1 MILQKEIHF
10 KLEKVYKRIESV
22 SKNRKITYEDYK
34 KERTTLK
41 ESLKKYTEDFAKANN
56 LKTMISEKTSEK
68 NNINSFGIK
77 NDNNLAQSITLTT
90 DISSLNSK
98 TITNMYEFKVPSN
111 NGDPKSLQL
120 SKDFLVGAIRII
132 NSTTNSDINYGKIE
146 DVIKSNNIR
155 TKYLDKNSNFETVFE
170 YSGSLERSLN
180 NNNYRLTENWK
191 YKNSRFHHK
200 VAIFIFPITRKIF
213 KKFRNKIRL
222 FKNYQ
227 SSDIILL
234 TRKKGGNFMK
244 NKKKFS
250 FPTAYTV
257 ILIVMLVVMGLTY
270 IIPSGKYAKLSYDT
284 NSSKFIVELPNG
296 DSNQYAGTQETLNKL
311 GVNVNLKQFTSGA
324 ISKPVAIPNTYE
336 KLAKEKTTIFG
347 AITTFLKA
355 PIQGLYDSIDIIA
368 FVLVIGGLVGV
379 INSTGAFTAGI
390 NALSKALKGKEKWMI
405 VIIASL
411 VALGGTTFGLAEETI
426 AFYPIVVPIFIVAG
440 YDAIVAI
447 ATIFL
452 GSCIGT
458 MAATVNPFSTIIASN
473 IAGVSFTQGM
483 PLRILALV
491 IALVVT
497 LIYII
502 KYGEKVK
509 KDPTKSLIY
518 AQKEEIEKRFL
529 ASESGDVEVEFTFRK
544 N

>member
-1 MILQKEIHF
+1 
-10 KLEKVYKRIESV
+10 
-22 SKNRKITYEDYK
+22 
-34 KERTTLK
+34 
-41 ESLKKYTEDFAKANN
+41 
-56 LKTMISEKTSEK
+56 
-68 NNINSFGIK
+68 
-77 NDNNLAQSITLTT
+77 
-90 DISSLNSK
+90 
-98 TITNMYEFKVPSN
+98 
-111 NGDPKSLQL
+111 
-120 SKDFLVGAIRII
+120 
-132 NSTTNSDINYGKIE
+132 
-146 DVIKSNNIR
+146 
-155 TKYLDKNSNFETVFE
+155 
-170 YSGSLERSLN
+170 
-180 NNNYRLTENWK
+180 
-191 YKNSRFHHK
+191 
-200 VAIFIFPITRKIF
+200 
-213 KKFRNKIRL
+213 
-222 FKNYQ
+222 
-227 SSDIILL
+227 
-234 TRKKGGNFMK
+234 MK

-296 DSNQYAGTQETLNKL
+296 ESNQYAGTQETLNKL

-426 AFYPIVVPIFIVAG
+426 AFYPIVVPIFIAAG

-544 N
+544 KLMLLIFGLSFIVMIYGVKELGWWFMEMTALFFAVTFIMVPLSKQKESEFVSNFVQGAADLLGVALIVALARGVTIIMDGGLISDTILYSLSTVVSSMGGIAFSGVMYLVYIVLGFFINSSSGLAVLSMPIMAPLADVVGVNRDIIVTAYMFGQGLIGIITPTGLILASLAMVNVTYDKWLKFVMPLVGIIMVLSIALLCIGSFI